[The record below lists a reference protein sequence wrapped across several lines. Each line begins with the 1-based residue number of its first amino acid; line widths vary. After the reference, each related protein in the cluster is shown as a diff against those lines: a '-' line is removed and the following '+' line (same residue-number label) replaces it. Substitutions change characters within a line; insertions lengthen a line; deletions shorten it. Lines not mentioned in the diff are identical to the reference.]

1 MATYAEQ
8 VAEAAAA
15 AAAERELNAP
25 GAEPLVF
32 LVHDSHNVGSD
43 GFYPASV
50 AAALT
55 AESTGWH
62 YADPE
67 TGEWLTPGTTVP
79 AEPPAADPTV
89 AAGEQADDA
98 VDQADAPDGDAE
110 PTDGPPPPA
119 EPKPNRRGAGEPK
132 E

>member
-79 AEPPAADPTV
+79 ADPPV
-89 AAGEQADDA
+89 GEQADDA
-98 VDQADAPDGDAE
+98 VDQALAPDGDAE